1 MRRNTPSETSE
12 LLENKA
18 AMITVQRITEVINR
32 RRKIA
37 AFEGV
42 WAGAAASDISRKLA
56 GVAALANSQF
66 AVGFTSR
73 LRGAE
78 FVRHPSLP

>member
-12 LLENKA
+12 LLENKD

-32 RRKIA
+32 RRKIF

-42 WAGAAASDISRKLA
+42 WAGAATSDIHGKIA
-56 GVAALANSQF
+56 EVCPVANSQL
-66 AVGFTSR
+66 TPKST
-73 LRGAE
+73 
-78 FVRHPSLP
+78 